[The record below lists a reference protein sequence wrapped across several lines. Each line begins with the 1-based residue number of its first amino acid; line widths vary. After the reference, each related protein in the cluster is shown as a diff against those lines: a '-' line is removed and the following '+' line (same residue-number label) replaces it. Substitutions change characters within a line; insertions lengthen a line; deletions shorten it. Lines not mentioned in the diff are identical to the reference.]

1 MLHGE
6 LLSFIAEIKDKRTIF
21 RQDNASIHT
30 TVTTKKGGSNI
41 SEYNYYYGQHWP
53 SPDQKPVGNSN

>member
-30 TVTTKKGGSNI
+30 TVTTKRVV
-41 SEYNYYYGQHWP
+41 
-53 SPDQKPVGNSN
+53 PVFRNTIIIMASIETLT